1 MKKDVNA
8 CIDFITTIVKGHYL
22 ACACEIFGVSQIDEQ
37 LVLPNGILKASD
49 PEKLA
54 FISKIASMVVERCSL
69 IESSLTEDSRV
80 HKQDGVYNYAKILC
94 HYGSLAM
101 EFRDA
106 WHEGDG
112 ERVLRCWKLFLPH
125 FKQAGCTKYSLEAFR
140 LQLQSGIT
148 YSPNLANQVVW
159 HRFVNVK
166 SGAGNNIPCD
176 LFNEH
181 INKQLKYI
189 ISNMGSN
196 LTEGSLQRAARSVT
210 ALHQIYA
217 NFDAQSGVPT
227 RTTAHS
233 TRSDKGDVKKVVSTV
248 LKNKLLAELC
258 NREHKCFKEMKPDP
272 LYKWN
277 VNGTKEWI
285 TRKIKEYQK
294 NNGRLR
300 IEASENDIECL
311 PDYPEL

>member
-1 MKKDVNA
+1 
-8 CIDFITTIVKGHYL
+8 
-22 ACACEIFGVSQIDEQ
+22 
-37 LVLPNGILKASD
+37 
-49 PEKLA
+49 
-54 FISKIASMVVERCSL
+54 
-69 IESSLTEDSRV
+69 
-80 HKQDGVYNYAKILC
+80 
-94 HYGSLAM
+94 
-101 EFRDA
+101 
-106 WHEGDG
+106 
-112 ERVLRCWKLFLPH
+112 
-125 FKQAGCTKYSLEAFR
+125 
-140 LQLQSGIT
+140 
-148 YSPNLANQVVW
+148 
-159 HRFVNVK
+159 
-166 SGAGNNIPCD
+166 
-176 LFNEH
+176 
-181 INKQLKYI
+181 
-189 ISNMGSN
+189 MGSN

-233 TRSDKGDVKKVVSTV
+233 TRSDKGDVKKVVSTI

-258 NREHKCFKEMKPDP
+258 NREHKCFKDMKPDP